1 MAIFDDLAL
10 LRTFVAIVESGS
22 ISAGAR
28 RLKIPQPTLSR
39 HLRALEEQCGAA
51 LLQRDTHRMSLTESG
66 HRLLE
71 DAQNI
76 LNLTDEAEDRFH
88 ADRMELS
95 GRLRVFTTI
104 DSGQTLSTRLLAEFL
119 KANPKVTAEL
129 AFTNRPMQFIR
140 EGCDAGIVAG
150 RLTDE
155 GVVARPAGSIRQYLA
170 ASPPL
175 VERNSRARSPGDLES
190 WPWVELSG
198 IQFREQN
205 RVTLYDSKGKEHV
218 LSISPVLLSEGVTS
232 IREAV
237 LAGLGVALLPDWLI
251 REDIRS
257 GRLLRVLPRWKAKD
271 MPMHVVYP
279 SRRALPLRVRAFVDF
294 AADYYKKALQQSE

>member
-279 SRRALPLRVRAFVDF
+279 SRRTLPLRVRAFVDF